1 MVYLLVVLVAA
12 AVGAAAFRATLH
24 QSAAPTAAGRHRE
37 TQPVGV
43 PVPGSGVGSGPSSG
57 PSPGR
62 SYAPVTD
69 IRASWESR
77 LTGALGLVIAI
88 IVGAVSLALGTYL
101 GISFLVRLL
110 DRSVG

>member
-1 MVYLLVVLVAA
+1 MAYLLVVLVAA

-24 QSAAPTAAGRHRE
+24 QSAAPTAAGRHRG

-43 PVPGSGVGSGPSSG
+43 PVPGGPSSE
-57 PSPGR
+57 R
-62 SYAPVTD
+62 SYVPVAD

-88 IVGAVSLALGTYL
+88 IVGAVSLALGAYL
-101 GISFLVRLL
+101 GISFLVRLI